1 MTARELT
8 ATATL
13 TIADIAQGELAEKM
27 TIVSHEAYCA
37 DAQGHWFIGD
47 FDRDGELETLFC
59 GPCPYANMVYVPIE
73 DCFLGSEEG
82 YDLSWNCDCA
92 ECPEDGC
99 NGAAAA
105 ADFCM
110 DALRTD
116 VSNAE

>member
-1 MTARELT
+1 METY
-8 ATATL
+8 
-13 TIADIAQGELAEKM
+13 TIADELQSALATEM
-27 TIVSHEAYCA
+27 AAVSHEAYCA
-37 DAQGHWFIGD
+37 DAQGHWYAVDEDGD
-47 FDRDGELETLFC
+47 GILETLHCVDATRQFN
-59 GPCPYANMVYVPIE
+59 PWHDNVTAIRIE
-73 DCFLGSEEG
+73 DCFLGNDDG
-82 YDLSWNCDCA
+82 YDLRWNCDCA